1 MIEEM
6 HKGMDMVEEAPSHAI
21 SSSKGEI
28 YWKGRERSW
37 GLGSRTLIMGI
48 LNVTPDSFYDG
59 GRYVERDRAIEKAM
73 EMDAEGVDIIDIGG
87 ESTRPGSKPVSTEEE
102 IERVIPVV
110 SALKKRINAAVS
122 VDTTKAEVARLA
134 LEEGAEIINEVS
146 ALRFDPE
153 MADVVVRYGAMV
165 VLMHMRGTPETMQK
179 DTTYNDLIGEIRGFL
194 SERIEFALEKG
205 IGFDSIAIDP
215 GIGFGKSPEDN
226 LRIIRYLGDFASMGR
241 PIVLGT
247 SRKSFIGHA
256 LGLEPD
262 KRLEGTLATIA
273 TGILMGAHIV
283 RVHDVRE
290 TRLVARMVDAIKN
303 A

>member
-1 MIEEM
+1 MIEGI
-6 HKGMDMVEEAPSHAI
+6 HRGMDMVEEAPPHTI

-28 YWKGRERSW
+28 YWKGREMSW
-37 GLGSRTLIMGI
+37 ELGSRTLVMGI

-87 ESTRPGSKPVSTEEE
+87 ESTRPGSRPVSTEEE
-102 IERVIPVV
+102 IERVIPVI
-110 SALKKRINAAVS
+110 SALKKRVNAAIS

-134 LEEGAEIINEVS
+134 LEEGAEIINDVS

-226 LRIIRYLGDFASMGR
+226 LRIIKYLRDFASMGR

-247 SRKSFIGHA
+247 SRKSFIGHT

-262 KRLEGTLATIA
+262 ERLEGTLATIA